1 MVFFLLL
8 MHLLSDS
15 FVFLIEY
22 ELIGLTMMKKVLV
35 RFMALGVPAVML
47 LAQGCF
53 YYGPCVNGS
62 GPLTSEIRDIRN
74 FTGVTNTGSF
84 EVYVSEADTFGVEVL
99 AQENLLS
106 IIETYV
112 SNGSL
117 VVETKNGA
125 CYRSGLPVEVHV
137 SLPELDRLRLTGSG
151 KLLADVAV
159 SPEVELSNSGSGLV
173 EIDTVYAE
181 SYTVGNSG
189 SGTISIDEAYVDE
202 ADLVQSGS
210 GNIFGGIFFGTA
222 DLGVRHSSSGDVQ
235 AILLEGTLV
244 DVILSGSGK
253 VELTGDA
260 VVAEYSLNSSGRI
273 DALDLEVADVDATS
287 TGSGPMFV
295 WATDLLD
302 ATITGSGDIIYRGN
316 PDVSTTITGSGS
328 VRPY

>member
-1 MVFFLLL
+1 
-8 MHLLSDS
+8 MHLMSVS

-35 RFMALGVPAVML
+35 RFMALGIPAVML
-47 LAQGCF
+47 LARGCF

-181 SYTVGNSG
+181 SYAVGNSG
-189 SGTISIDEAYVDE
+189 SGTISIDGAYVDE

-222 DLGVRHSSSGDVQ
+222 DLGIRHSSSGEVR
-235 AILLEGTLV
+235 AILLDGTLV

-253 VELTGDA
+253 VELTGEA
-260 VVAEYSLNSSGRI
+260 AVAEYSLNSSGKI

-316 PDVSTTITGSGS
+316 PVVSTTITGSGS